1 MHELGHSFV
10 ANDRGY
16 KLNKITLM
24 PFGAVVSGDLDNLK
38 AKDEIKIA
46 LAGPFLNLFV
56 GVFFVALWWIFPE
69 TYAYTDIVAEANFS
83 MAIVNFIPAYPLD
96 GGRVLC
102 AIISLY
108 KDRKTALKICRI
120 IGGVMAGVLIALFIY
135 SCFTSV
141 NLSILLFALFI
152 LSGLFV
158 KNTGYIRAIEFPS
171 ALSLKRGVPYKKQAL
186 DKSATVKRLYDILD
200 PEAVNEIVIFDNDIP
215 IATLSQQTINS
226 IIATKDFYTP
236 IINHIA
242 KTEKIL

>member
-1 MHELGHSFV
+1 MLS
-10 ANDRGY
+10 
-16 KLNKITLM
+16 
-24 PFGAVVSGDLDNLK
+24 
-38 AKDEIKIA
+38 KDEIKIA
-46 LAGPFLNLFV
+46 LAGPFINLAV
-56 GVFFVALWWIFPE
+56 GIFFVALWWIFPE

-83 MAIVNFIPAYPLD
+83 MAIINFIPAYPLD

-108 KDRKTALKICRI
+108 KDRKIALKICRI

-242 KTEKIL
+242 KTE